1 MVSIVARMVKLPQS
15 LASWAAA
22 AAGGSALASVRF
34 QTVTAWPDLL
44 TRLVA
49 TAEPMAPR
57 PMKPISTFDTPC
69 DVLIWNRLPS
79 PQDVGRRRKSRGRK
93 PNRHS
98 QLIQP
103 SYRLGAQQSP
113 VSRRP
118 AASREDDSDVDIL
131 FMLRPR
137 QKRTT
142 GAGLRRSKIQ
152 SGQRRARQ
160 GRSGRVQVEARAGR
174 GGCRAS

>member
-1 MVSIVARMVKLPQS
+1 MLKTMLLPAPASLGVLAS
-15 LASWAAA
+15 LAPAATR
-22 AAGGSALASVRF
+22 GSALASVRF

-69 DVLIWNRLPS
+69 DVLIRNRLPS

-113 VSRRP
+113 VSRRLAKGP
-118 AASREDDSDVDIL
+118 PVAEATIQKIQADSDS
-131 FMLRPR
+131 RRHP
-137 QKRTT
+137 QK
-142 GAGLRRSKIQ
+142 
-152 SGQRRARQ
+152 
-160 GRSGRVQVEARAGR
+160 
-174 GGCRAS
+174 